1 MPEAT
6 STHAGDRPPPPPSPH
21 FNFGLTKVNDRKG
34 QLDTAGFIIARA
46 GVCALIR
53 GAGVKA

>member
-6 STHAGDRPPPPPSPH
+6 STHAGDRPPPPHTH
-21 FNFGLTKVNDRKG
+21 FNFGLTKVNDREG

-46 GVCALIR
+46 GVCVLIR